1 MTFTLRPYQQEA
13 VDATLAWFRRH
24 TEPAAIVLPT
34 GAGKSLVIAELARL
48 ARGRVLVLAHVKELV
63 AQNHAKYCA
72 LGLEADIFAAG
83 LQRKESH
90 GKVVFGSVQSVARNL
105 DQFRS
110 EFSLL
115 IVDECHRISDDDDS
129 QYQQIIG
136 HLRQVNPQI
145 RLLGLTATPFR
156 LGKGWIYQFHYHG
169 MVRGDEKALFR
180 DCIYELPLR
189 YMIKHGYLTPPERL
203 DMPVVQYDFS
213 RLQAQSNG
221 LFSEADLNHEL
232 KKQQRITPHIVSQIV
247 EFAEN
252 RKGVMI
258 FAATVEH
265 AREVTG
271 LLPVGQAALITGET
285 PGPERDRIIEAFKAQ
300 AYRYLVN
307 VAVLTTG
314 FDAPHVDLIAIL
326 RPTESVSLYQQ
337 IVGRGLRL
345 APGKT
350 DCLIL
355 DYAGNPHDLYAP
367 EVGTPK
373 GKSDNVPVQ
382 VFCPACGFANT
393 FWGKTTAD
401 GTLIEHFG
409 RRCQGW
415 FEDDDGHREQC
426 DFRFRFKNCPQCNA
440 ENDIAARRCRECDTI
455 LVDPDDMLKAALKL
469 KDALVLRCSGMAL
482 QHGGDEK
489 GPWLKIT
496 YYDEDGAD
504 VSERFRLQTP
514 AQRTAFEQLFIR
526 PHTRTPGVPLR
537 WITPA
542 DIVTQQ
548 ALLRHPDFVVARMK
562 GQYWQ
567 VREKCS
573 IIRGV
578 FVAPTSCVN
587 YRKAEVLIARVSFGG
602 YNAARFCIRKADNP
616 PVAGSPVAGFIYR
629 ETSMFTINAEVR
641 KEQGKGASRRLRA
654 ANKFPAIIY
663 GGAAAPVAIEL
674 DHDKVWNMQDKAEF
688 YSEVLTVVVD
698 GKEEKVKVQAVQ
710 RHAFKPKLT
719 HIDFVRA

>member
-1 MTFTLRPYQQEA
+1 MTFTLRPYQKEA

-24 TEPAAIVLPT
+24 HEPAAIVLPT

-83 LQRKESH
+83 LKRKESH

-105 DQFRS
+105 EQFQA

-129 QYQQIIG
+129 QYQQIIS
-136 HLRQVNPQI
+136 HLQQVNPQL

-213 RLQAQSNG
+213 RLQPQSNG
-221 LFSEADLNHEL
+221 LFSEADLNLEL
-232 KKQQRITPHIVSQIV
+232 KKQRRITPHIVSQIV
-247 EFAEN
+247 EFART

-258 FAATVEH
+258 FASTVEH
-265 AREVTG
+265 AREITG
-271 LLPVGQAALITGET
+271 LLPAGEAELITGET
-285 PGPERDRIIEAFKAQ
+285 PGPQRDRIIEAFKAQ
-300 AYRYLVN
+300 QYRYLVN

-355 DYAGNPHDLYAP
+355 DYAANPHDLYAP
-367 EVGTPK
+367 EVGSPK

-409 RRCQGW
+409 RRC
-415 FEDDDGHREQC
+415 
-426 DFRFRFKNCPQCNA
+426 
-440 ENDIAARRCRECDTI
+440 RECDTI

-469 KDALVLRCSGMAL
+469 KDARVLRCSGMDL
-482 QHGGDEK
+482 QHGGDDK

-542 DIVTQQ
+542 DIVAQQ
-548 ALLRHPDFVVARMK
+548 PLLRHPDFVVARMK

-567 VREKCS
+567 VREK
-573 IIRGV
+573 V
-578 FVAPTSCVN
+578 FD
-587 YRKAEVLIARVSFGG
+587 YQG
-602 YNAARFCIRKADNP
+602 RF
-616 PVAGSPVAGFIYR
+616 
-629 ETSMFTINAEVR
+629 
-641 KEQGKGASRRLRA
+641 RRANELR
-654 ANKFPAIIY
+654 
-663 GGAAAPVAIEL
+663 
-674 DHDKVWNMQDKAEF
+674 
-688 YSEVLTVVVD
+688 
-698 GKEEKVKVQAVQ
+698 
-710 RHAFKPKLT
+710 
-719 HIDFVRA
+719 

>member
-1 MTFTLRPYQQEA
+1 MIFTLRPYQQEA
-13 VDATLAWFRRH
+13 VDATLNHFRRH
-24 TEPAAIVLPT
+24 KTPAVIVLPT

-63 AQNHAKYCA
+63 AQNHEKYQA

-83 LQRKESH
+83 LKRKESH
-90 GKVVFGSVQSVARNL
+90 GKVVFGSVQSVTRNL
-105 DQFRS
+105 DAFQG

-115 IVDECHRISDDDDS
+115 IVDECHRIGDDEES
-129 QYQQIIG
+129 QYQQILT
-136 HLRQVNPQI
+136 HLTKVNPHL

-221 LFSEADLNHEL
+221 LFSEADLNREL
-232 KKQQRITPHIVSQIV
+232 KKQQRITPHIISQIM
-247 EFAEN
+247 EFAAT

-265 AREVTG
+265 AKEIVG
-271 LLPVGQAALITGET
+271 LLPAEDAALITGDT
-285 PGPERDRIIEAFKAQ
+285 PGSERDVLIDDFKAQ
-300 AYRYLVN
+300 RFRYLVN

-440 ENDIAARRCRECDTI
+440 ENDIAARRCRECDTV
-455 LVDPDDMLKAALKL
+455 LVDPDDMLKAALRL
-469 KDALVLRCSGMAL
+469 KDALVLRCSGMSL
-482 QHGGDEK
+482 QHGHDEK
-489 GPWLKIT
+489 GEWLKIT

-526 PHTRTPGVPLR
+526 PHTRTPGIPLR
-537 WITPA
+537 WITAA
-542 DIVTQQ
+542 DILAQQ
-548 ALLRHPDFVVARMK
+548 ALLRHPDFVITPIKIGRASC
-562 GQYWQ
+562 
-567 VREKCS
+567 RE
-573 IIRGV
+573 
-578 FVAPTSCVN
+578 
-587 YRKAEVLIARVSFGG
+587 RV
-602 YNAARFCIRKADNP
+602 
-616 PVAGSPVAGFIYR
+616 
-629 ETSMFTINAEVR
+629 
-641 KEQGKGASRRLRA
+641 
-654 ANKFPAIIY
+654 
-663 GGAAAPVAIEL
+663 
-674 DHDKVWNMQDKAEF
+674 
-688 YSEVLTVVVD
+688 
-698 GKEEKVKVQAVQ
+698 
-710 RHAFKPKLT
+710 
-719 HIDFVRA
+719 